1 MGAMLSCVLLWFSNA
16 SRALSSDKV
25 MALFGNAAPTI
36 GLMLSMAMRL
46 VPQFMRRGA
55 AVGDVQR
62 ACTSAGAA
70 GPREGARSRLRL
82 TSVLM
87 GWGMEDS
94 LDTADAMRA
103 RGWGACARRTTYQR
117 CRFRARDGAALGVLA
132 ALVALNAVLAY
143 AACTQFHFYPVL
155 SVLAVWW
162 GYVPFA
168 VLAFAPLALE
178 ARERA
183 RWTR

>member
-1 MGAMLSCVLLWFSNA
+1 
-16 SRALSSDKV
+16 
-25 MALFGNAAPTI
+25 
-36 GLMLSMAMRL
+36 
-46 VPQFMRRGA
+46 MRRGA
-55 AVGDVQR
+55 AVGNVQR

-70 GPREGARSRLRL
+70 GLREGARSRLRL

-103 RGWGACARRTTYQR
+103 RGWGACARRTTYRR

-143 AACTQFHFYPVL
+143 AACTQFRFYPAL